1 MSINSQISEMIRGIS
16 IRWNIIWQ
24 TKKKKPLT
32 QATLVMRLKLHD
44 CKSKEAI
51 VKTLMP
57 AMFR

>member
-1 MSINSQISEMIRGIS
+1 MSINSQISEMIWGIS

-24 TKKKKPLT
+24 TKKKPLT

-51 VKTLMP
+51 VRTLMP